1 MVLVVKRKISA
12 VLAGGLLVAVF
23 AAAPARAEDDTLF
36 GQPAP
41 KRYLLNKMLDPK
53 NTHNPED
60 GQAAAGN
67 GQAAGGNG
75 QAVAGNGQTAGVNG
89 KPAVGNGQVAA
100 GQASEDEDDGP
111 GPYPKRYLLNK
122 LFDGS
127 K

>member
-1 MVLVVKRKISA
+1 MDRVVKRKISA
-12 VLAGGLLVAVF
+12 VFAGGLLVAAF

-41 KRYLLNKMLDPK
+41 KRFLLNKMLDPK

-75 QAVAGNGQTAGVNG
+75 QAAAGNGQAAGANG
-89 KPAVGNGQVAA
+89 KPAAVNGQVAA
-100 GQASEDEDDGP
+100 GEASEEEDDGP

-122 LFDGS
+122 LFDGN

>member
-1 MVLVVKRKISA
+1 MVLVLKHKISA
-12 VLAGGLLVAVF
+12 AFAGGLLVAVL
-23 AAAPARAEDDTLF
+23 AAAPARAEEDTLF

-67 GQAAGGNG
+67 GQAAAGNG
-75 QAVAGNGQTAGVNG
+75 QAAAENGHVAGGNG
-89 KPAVGNGQVAA
+89 KPAGGNGQVAA
-100 GQASEDEDDGP
+100 GEASEDEDDRP